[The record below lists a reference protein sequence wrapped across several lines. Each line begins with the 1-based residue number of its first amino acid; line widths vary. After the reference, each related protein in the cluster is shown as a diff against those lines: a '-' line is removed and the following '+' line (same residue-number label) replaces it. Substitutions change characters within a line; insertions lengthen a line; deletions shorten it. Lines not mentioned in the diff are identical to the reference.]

1 MVMSVIKVFDWRVFF
16 LEILN
21 DTHDHDIRDLSCEKI
36 GELLEKARGRF
47 TDSNM
52 SFL

>member
-1 MVMSVIKVFDWRVFF
+1 MVMSVIKNF
-16 LEILN
+16 EEKHSPIKNLN
-21 DTHDHDIRDLSCEKI
+21 DTHDHDTRDLSCEKI

-47 TDSNM
+47 TDSNT